1 MLNEPMQCT
10 DQPLWTDPC
19 VLQIIRVPS
28 NFEARPGLQLTED
41 LVVGKEL
48 GEGVQGRVFCLDRP
62 DGEGTTQLLKAGHS
76 LSPSVL
82 LSEACLPSSRGSI
95 IVCNRIG
102 DQHGLTNAAPACSGS
117 CVQIGTSPQCRV
129 ACLMIISS

>member
-1 MLNEPMQCT
+1 MYC
-10 DQPLWTDPC
+10 PLTSLLLTDPH

-28 NFEARPGLQLTED
+28 DFEARPGLQLTED

-76 LSPSVL
+76 LSPSTL
-82 LSEACLPSSRGSI
+82 LVKDYLPASRG
-95 IVCNRIG
+95 
-102 DQHGLTNAAPACSGS
+102 
-117 CVQIGTSPQCRV
+117 
-129 ACLMIISS
+129 